1 MASVYVERR
10 VGEIYIGYTYFVE
23 DNSWQITECI
33 GELKEV
39 QSIGRD
45 EVPDA
50 IVKAVSILLE
60 GELG

>member
-1 MASVYVERR
+1 MISVYVEHRI
-10 VGEIYIGYTYFVE
+10 GEMYIGYTYFLE
-23 DNSWQITECI
+23 DKQWQITECI

-39 QSIGRD
+39 QSIGQD